1 MKKSTLILL
10 AVLLNLIGNSIYT
23 QQSAKKLNVG
33 ISILEDPGLFAWQI
47 NGISNSIHAE
57 YYLGDRKSIS
67 LSLGNIVCLKPTENA
82 ELLILSG
89 IESANGIKIQTE
101 YRKYLKRTKRIIPAY
116 IFLPHLLQ
124 FNSMNNEN
132 NGYYIAGSL
141 LHLNTQINKR
151 QTINNNTS
159 LYQVNRNATGI
170 GFKIG
175 YMCQYKFGLT
185 LDLSFGFGLQH
196 IISNHEN
203 RLLAASVF
211 PANDQEVGSNKLVDT
226 GNKIW
231 FYPTQLFKLGWAF

>member
-1 MKKSTLILL
+1 
-10 AVLLNLIGNSIYT
+10 
-23 QQSAKKLNVG
+23 
-33 ISILEDPGLFAWQI
+33 
-47 NGISNSIHAE
+47 
-57 YYLGDRKSIS
+57 
-67 LSLGNIVCLKPTENA
+67 
-82 ELLILSG
+82 
-89 IESANGIKIQTE
+89 
-101 YRKYLKRTKRIIPAY
+101 
-116 IFLPHLLQ
+116 
-124 FNSMNNEN
+124 
-132 NGYYIAGSL
+132 AGSL